1 MWGDFSDSHIS
12 LSIFHGHTRRY
23 FSRRIGCYWPT
34 DCPIYSPSNSYK
46 KINSIISS
54 PILFDEML
62 LLNILKDPFPSIKVK
77 LCLEVSLPLERKIRK
92 PTTTTTDQQI
102 WTLSRVS
109 TPPWL
114 YATIPDPSQTFKGRN
129 MTTWPDPGTTLFVAQ
144 YSILFYPLVLNSKTL
159 SSNNFWVHFRAL
171 WTLQNVPNLFPKCDK
186 TSEAWSFI
194 FQTIP

>member
-1 MWGDFSDSHIS
+1 MWGDFSDSLIS

-77 LCLEVSLPLERKIRK
+77 LCLEVSLPLERKIRE
-92 PTTTTTDQQI
+92 TH
-102 WTLSRVS
+102 RH
-109 TPPWL
+109 
-114 YATIPDPSQTFKGRN
+114 N
-129 MTTWPDPGTTLFVAQ
+129 H
-144 YSILFYPLVLNSKTL
+144 N
-159 SSNNFWVHFRAL
+159 
-171 WTLQNVPNLFPKCDK
+171 
-186 TSEAWSFI
+186 
-194 FQTIP
+194 

>member
-1 MWGDFSDSHIS
+1 MWGDFSDSLIS

-114 YATIPDPSQTFKGRN
+114 YETIPDPSQTFKGRN
-129 MTTWPDPGTTLFVAQ
+129 MIQHGLTRAPPFL
-144 YSILFYPLVLNSKTL
+144 LL
-159 SSNNFWVHFRAL
+159 STA
-171 WTLQNVPNLFPKCDK
+171 
-186 TSEAWSFI
+186 SFL
-194 FQTIP
+194 TPWY